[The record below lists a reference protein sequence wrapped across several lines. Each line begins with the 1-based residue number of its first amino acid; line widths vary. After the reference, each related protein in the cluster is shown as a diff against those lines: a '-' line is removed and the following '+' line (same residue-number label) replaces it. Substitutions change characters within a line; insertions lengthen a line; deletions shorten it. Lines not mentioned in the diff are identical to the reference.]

1 MCKSMR
7 LWLPCVEGCGGP
19 LSCPRLV
26 SGVGER
32 NMNQLWVVQEG
43 PGWGVSAYLWQVI
56 RLMRMVSKLPS
67 LIILI
72 NYLIYLRSGNAVP
85 KIDQLQN

>member
-1 MCKSMR
+1 MELEKDINQFGFS
-7 LWLPCVEGCGGP
+7 GG
-19 LSCPRLV
+19 SR
-26 SGVGER
+26 
-32 NMNQLWVVQEG
+32 M
-43 PGWGVSAYLWQVI
+43 GVSAYLWQVI